1 MPDVVY
7 QPVDG
12 LRVTLT
18 EQRWLMHILPRH
30 PEVTEADV
38 AQALTAAVCVY
49 QHRMEPLRRVYQG
62 DPRPT
67 GFFRGHFPLV
77 VVAITGEDTGTVV
90 TAYLTTLPYRGVQR
104 WP

>member
-7 QPVDG
+7 QTVDG

-38 AQALTAAVCVY
+38 AQALTAAASVC

-62 DPRPT
+62 APRPT

-77 VVAITGEDTGTVV
+77 VVETTGEDTGTVV